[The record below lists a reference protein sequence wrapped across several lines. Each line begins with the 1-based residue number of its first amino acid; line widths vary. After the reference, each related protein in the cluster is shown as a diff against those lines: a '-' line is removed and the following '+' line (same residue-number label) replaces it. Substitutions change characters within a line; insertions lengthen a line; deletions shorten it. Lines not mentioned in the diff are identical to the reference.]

1 MSRDSISEKQREIL
15 TYIKECILKKGYPP
29 SVREICTAV
38 KLRSTSSV
46 HAHLGALEEA
56 GFIRR
61 DPAKPRTIEIVDE
74 EFNLSRR
81 EVVNV
86 PILGRVAAGVPIF
99 AEQNISDYFQ
109 IGRAHV

>member
-81 EVVNV
+81 EVPSRTSVTTS
-86 PILGRVAAGVPIF
+86 PFRRRICRTRRPLCCRF
-99 AEQNISDYFQ
+99 
-109 IGRAHV
+109 RATP

>member
-61 DPAKPRTIEIVDE
+61 DPAKPRTDRK
-74 EFNLSRR
+74 S
-81 EVVNV
+81 VV
-86 PILGRVAAGVPIF
+86 
-99 AEQNISDYFQ
+99 
-109 IGRAHV
+109 